1 MLNQLV
7 SNSTSVS
14 RFALSRPLR
23 GLLGLRWTSTT
34 AQRFDHSLCAVAS
47 FRSPAC
53 GMLLITVHSMHSRD
67 SPPPTGIVMLN
78 MGGPEFPHETGDFL
92 HRLFTDREII
102 NLGPLQ
108 RWLGPL
114 LAK

>member
-1 MLNQLV
+1 
-7 SNSTSVS
+7 
-14 RFALSRPLR
+14 
-23 GLLGLRWTSTT
+23 
-34 AQRFDHSLCAVAS
+34 
-47 FRSPAC
+47 
-53 GMLLITVHSMHSRD
+53 MHSRD